1 MNEYDDIINLQH
13 HQSTKHKHMSNYQ
26 RAAQFAPFA
35 ALTGYDTAIDETARL
50 TNEKLELSEEQQ
62 EYLNQQIQLLIECI
76 LKKPQVEITYF
87 VSDERKSG
95 GEYITIT
102 GNVRRIDDHNR
113 EIVFTDGLTVKID
126 DVWNIKIISK

>member
-1 MNEYDDIINLQH
+1 MNEYDDIINLPH
-13 HQSTKHKHMSNYQ
+13 HQSVKRPHMNSHQ

-35 ALTGYDTAIDETARL
+35 ALTGYDAAIDETARL
-50 TNEKLELSEEQQ
+50 TSEKLELSEEQQ

-113 EIVFTDGLTVKID
+113 EIVFTDGITVKID
-126 DVWNIKIISK
+126 DVWSIKIK